1 MLAKEIDLQCV
12 FIILLAANTF
22 WFLHSEL
29 DKQFYSLQQPL
40 LLVLFTLFNTTKM
53 LKKTII
59 LSSLLALGQ
68 FSYAQTD
75 SLNSKNMQ
83 EFVVKA
89 IKANEN
95 LPITQTTLD
104 RKKIELKYY
113 GADIPSLIN
122 ATPSVNGYSDNGMG
136 IGYSYFRLR
145 GMDQTRINTTVNGIP
160 VNDPEN
166 MGVYFNNFADLASS
180 AESIQ
185 IQRGVGTATNG
196 VASFGGSVNI
206 LTKNLAPKQS
216 ATVNFGYGSF
226 GSSRATLEY
235 QSGMIKNKLA
245 FYGRISNLQTNGYR
259 NNSGAKITS
268 YLFSAGYFWKKSVLK
283 LNIFGGYA
291 ENKLA
296 YNGIDANSLN
306 SNRTF
311 NPLVN
316 GESDAFKQ
324 SFYQL
329 QYSNQINSRS
339 NITSSVYFVR
349 GEAPKFQFAF
359 DSSFLATYSY
369 LNLPNAINGTDTFT
383 ATPAM
388 TNYRLNQYFVGAF
401 VNYQYKVGKWDLM
414 ANMHAN
420 AFKGEHFLSI
430 ESLLLAPNG
439 FKNNQNAFFNTGY
452 KNEISGNVKLSY
464 LITSKTIAF
473 GDVQVRNVIF
483 NYTPQLMEYR
493 TIYGLNN
500 DNLLVEN
507 MNWAFLNYR
516 VGVKHQ
522 FNKNINAYAMFG
534 RSNREP
540 ARVDYF
546 KDEHPYDSIKQSDIK
561 HETVNDYEL
570 GASFNNQKLAI
581 TANLFYMDF
590 ENQIASTGSL
600 SSYGVAINTNVGAS
614 VRKGIEIDGIWKL
627 NKMIWLTHSSAFSQN
642 TIKSINLH
650 YFDVNTNADTV
661 ITKKNATATLSPSVI
676 INQGIRVFPTKW
688 FFAELNYRFVS
699 MQYLD
704 NSEDKSIS
712 IPDYNLMD
720 LKLGIN
726 LKQWVKYGEPSI
738 SVQVN
743 NLTNQLYTPSGN
755 IQSFTNS
762 IDSQGKRGTVPLFFP
777 AATRNIF
784 VGLTWKF

>member
-1 MLAKEIDLQCV
+1 MP
-12 FIILLAANTF
+12 LAAPVIGF
-22 WFLHSEL
+22 V
-29 DKQFYSLQQPL
+29 YSFN
-40 LLVLFTLFNTTKM
+40 FTEM

-59 LSSLLALGQ
+59 LSNLLALSQ
-68 FSYAQTD
+68 IIFAQTD
-75 SLNSKNMQ
+75 TLNSKNMQ
-83 EFVVKA
+83 EFVIQG
-89 IKANEN
+89 IKASSK

-104 RKKIELKYY
+104 RKQIEQKYY

-122 ATPSVNGYSDNGMG
+122 NTPSINGYSDNGMG
-136 IGYSYFRLR
+136 IGYSFFRLR
-145 GMDQTRINTTVNGIP
+145 GMDQTRVNTTVNGIP

-185 IQRGVGTATNG
+185 IQRGVGTSTNG
-196 VASFGGSVNI
+196 VANFGGSVNI

-216 ATVNFGYGSF
+216 ATVNFGLGSF

-245 FYGRISNLQTNGYR
+245 FYGRLSNLQTNGYR

-291 ENKLA
+291 ENNLA
-296 YNGIDANSLN
+296 YNGVNANTLN
-306 SNRTF
+306 SDRTF

-316 GESDAFKQ
+316 GEKDAFKQ
-324 SFYQL
+324 TFYQL
-329 QYSNQINSRS
+329 QYSYQINSRS
-339 NITSSVYFVR
+339 NFTSSVYFVR
-349 GEAPKFQFAF
+349 GEAPKFQYAF
-359 DSSFLATYSY
+359 DSSYLATYSY

-388 TNYRLNQYFVGAF
+388 TSYRLNQYFVGAF
-401 VNYQYKVGKWDLM
+401 VNYQYKTGKWDLM
-414 ANMHAN
+414 ANMHVN
-420 AFKGEHFLSI
+420 SFKGEHFLSI

-452 KNEISGNVKLSY
+452 KNEISGNVKLNYS
-464 LITSKTIAF
+464 ISSKTNAF
-473 GDVQVRNVIF
+473 GDVQVRNVSF
-483 NYTPQLMEYR
+483 NYSPQLMEYR
-493 TIYGLNN
+493 NNN
-500 DNLLVEN
+500 DTFEVEN
-507 MNWAFLNYR
+507 MNWTFVNYR
-516 VGVKHQ
+516 VGMKHQ
-522 FNKNINAYAMFG
+522 FNKNVSIYAMFG

-546 KDEHPYDSIKQSDIK
+546 KDEHPYSIIKQSDIQ
-561 HETVNDYEL
+561 HETVNDYEF

-581 TANLFYMDF
+581 NANLFYMDF

-600 SSYGVAINTNVGAS
+600 NTYGVAINTNVGAS

-627 NKMIWLTHSSAFSQN
+627 HKKVWLTHSSSFSQN
-642 TIKSINLH
+642 TINKIDLH
-650 YFDVNTNADTV
+650 YFDANTFADTV
-661 ITKKNATATLSPSVI
+661 ITKQNAPAALSPSVI
-676 INQGIRVFPTKW
+676 INQGIRLIPNKW
-688 FFAELNYRFVS
+688 FYAEINYRFVS

-704 NSEDKSIS
+704 NSDDKNVSIA
-712 IPDYNLMD
+712 DYHLMD
-720 LKLGIN
+720 LKFGIN
-726 LKQWVKYGEPSI
+726 LKQWIKYGEPSI

-743 NLTNQLYTPSGN
+743 NLTDQLYTPSGTV
-755 IQSFTNS
+755 QSYTNYL
-762 IDSQGKRGTVPLFFP
+762 DGQGKATTVPLFFP

>member
-1 MLAKEIDLQCV
+1 M
-12 FIILLAANTF
+12 
-22 WFLHSEL
+22 
-29 DKQFYSLQQPL
+29 
-40 LLVLFTLFNTTKM
+40 VLFTLFNTTEM

-59 LSSLLALGQ
+59 LSNLLALSQ
-68 FSYAQTD
+68 ISFAQTD
-75 SLNSKNMQ
+75 SLSSKNMQ

-104 RKKIELKYY
+104 RKQIAQKYY

-136 IGYSYFRLR
+136 IGYSFFRLR
-145 GMDQTRINTTVNGIP
+145 GMDQTRVNTTVNGIP

-166 MGVYFNNFADLASS
+166 MNVYFNNFADLASS

-185 IQRGVGTATNG
+185 IQRGVGTSSNG

-216 ATVNFGYGSF
+216 ATVNFGLGSF

-259 NNSGAKITS
+259 NNSGAKISS

-291 ENKLA
+291 ESNLA
-296 YNGIDANSLN
+296 YVGIDANTLN
-306 SNRTF
+306 ANRTF

-324 SFYQL
+324 TFYQL
-329 QYSNQINSRS
+329 HYSYQINNRS
-339 NITSSVYFVR
+339 NLTSSVYFVR
-349 GEAPKFQFAF
+349 GAAPKFQYYGSFANE
-359 DSSFLATYSY
+359 Y
-369 LNLPNAINGTDTFT
+369 LNLPTYINGNDTQST
-383 ATPAM
+383 NNAM
-388 TNYRLNQYFVGAF
+388 TSYRLNQYFVGAF
-401 VNYQYKVGKWDLM
+401 VNYQYKIGKWDLM
-414 ANMHAN
+414 ANVHAN
-420 AFKGEHFLSI
+420 SFTGEHFLEVQNI
-430 ESLLLAPNG
+430 DKYNPV
-439 FKNNQNAFFNTGY
+439 FKASQNAFFNTGY
-452 KNEISGNVKLSY
+452 KNEISGNVKLNYS
-464 LITSKTIAF
+464 ITSKTNVF
-473 GDVQVRNVIF
+473 GDVQVRNVSF

-507 MNWAFLNYR
+507 MNWSFLNYR
-516 VGVKHQ
+516 VGLKHQ
-522 FNKNINAYAMFG
+522 FNKNLNIYAMFG

-546 KDEHPYDSIKQSDIK
+546 KDEHPYSNIKQSDIK

-581 TANLFYMDF
+581 HANLFYMDF

-627 NKMIWLTHSSAFSQN
+627 SKMIWFTHSSAFSQN
-642 TIKSINLH
+642 TINSISLH
-650 YFDVNTNADTV
+650 YFDANTYADTV
-661 ITKKNATATLSPSVI
+661 ITKKNVTATLSPSVI
-676 INQGIRVFPTKW
+676 INQGIRLIPNNW

-704 NSEDKSIS
+704 NSEDKNVSIA
-712 IPDYNLMD
+712 DFNLMD
-720 LKLGIN
+720 LKFGIN

-743 NLTNQLYTPSGN
+743 NLTDQLYTPSGN

>member
-1 MLAKEIDLQCV
+1 M
-12 FIILLAANTF
+12 
-22 WFLHSEL
+22 
-29 DKQFYSLQQPL
+29 
-40 LLVLFTLFNTTKM
+40 VLFTLFNTTEM

-59 LSSLLALGQ
+59 LSNLLALSQ
-68 FSYAQTD
+68 ISFAQTD
-75 SLNSKNMQ
+75 SLSSKNMQ

-104 RKKIELKYY
+104 RKQIAQKYY

-136 IGYSYFRLR
+136 IGYSFFRLR
-145 GMDQTRINTTVNGIP
+145 GMDQTRVNTTVNGIP

-166 MGVYFNNFADLASS
+166 MNVYFNNFADLASS

-185 IQRGVGTATNG
+185 IQRGVGTSTNG

-216 ATVNFGYGSF
+216 ATVNFGLGSF

-259 NNSGAKITS
+259 NNSGAKISS

-291 ENKLA
+291 ESNLA
-296 YNGIDANSLN
+296 YVGIDANTLN
-306 SNRTF
+306 ANRTF

-324 SFYQL
+324 TFYQL
-329 QYSNQINSRS
+329 HYSYQINNRS
-339 NITSSVYFVR
+339 NLTSSVYFVR
-349 GEAPKFQFAF
+349 GAAPKFQYYGSFANE
-359 DSSFLATYSY
+359 Y
-369 LNLPNAINGTDTFT
+369 LNLPTYINGNDTQST
-383 ATPAM
+383 NNAM
-388 TNYRLNQYFVGAF
+388 TSYRLNQYFVGAF
-401 VNYQYKVGKWDLM
+401 VNYQYKIGKWDLM
-414 ANMHAN
+414 ANVHAN
-420 AFKGEHFLSI
+420 SFTGEHFLEVQNI
-430 ESLLLAPNG
+430 DKYNPV
-439 FKNNQNAFFNTGY
+439 FKASQNAFFNTGY
-452 KNEISGNVKLSY
+452 KNEISGNVKLNYS
-464 LITSKTIAF
+464 ITSKTNVF
-473 GDVQVRNVIF
+473 GDVQVRNVSF

-507 MNWAFLNYR
+507 MNWSFLNYR
-516 VGVKHQ
+516 VGLKHQ
-522 FNKNINAYAMFG
+522 FNKNLNIYAMFG

-546 KDEHPYDSIKQSDIK
+546 KDEHPYSNIKQSDIK

-581 TANLFYMDF
+581 HANLFYMDF

-627 NKMIWLTHSSAFSQN
+627 SKMIWFTHSSAFSQN
-642 TIKSINLH
+642 TINSISLH
-650 YFDVNTNADTV
+650 YFDANTYADTV
-661 ITKKNATATLSPSVI
+661 ITKKNVTATLSPSVI
-676 INQGIRVFPTKW
+676 INQGIRLIPNNW

-704 NSEDKSIS
+704 NSEDKNVSIA
-712 IPDYNLMD
+712 DFNLMD
-720 LKLGIN
+720 LKFGIN

-743 NLTNQLYTPSGN
+743 NLTDQLYTPSGN

>member
-1 MLAKEIDLQCV
+1 MP
-12 FIILLAANTF
+12 LAAPVIGF
-22 WFLHSEL
+22 V
-29 DKQFYSLQQPL
+29 YSFN
-40 LLVLFTLFNTTKM
+40 FTEM

-59 LSSLLALGQ
+59 LSNLLALSQ
-68 FSYAQTD
+68 IIFAQTD
-75 SLNSKNMQ
+75 TLNSKNMQ
-83 EFVVKA
+83 EFVIQG
-89 IKANEN
+89 IKASSK

-104 RKKIELKYY
+104 RKQIEQKYY

-122 ATPSVNGYSDNGMG
+122 NTPSINGYSDNGMG
-136 IGYSYFRLR
+136 IGYSFFRLR
-145 GMDQTRINTTVNGIP
+145 GMDQTRVNTTVNGIP

-185 IQRGVGTATNG
+185 IQRGVGTSTNG
-196 VASFGGSVNI
+196 VANFGGSVNI

-216 ATVNFGYGSF
+216 ATVNFGLGSF

-245 FYGRISNLQTNGYR
+245 FYGRLSNLQTNGYR

-291 ENKLA
+291 ENNLA
-296 YNGIDANSLN
+296 YNGVNANTLN
-306 SNRTF
+306 SDRTF

-316 GESDAFKQ
+316 GEKDAFKQ
-324 SFYQL
+324 TFYQL
-329 QYSNQINSRS
+329 QYSYQINSRS
-339 NITSSVYFVR
+339 NFTSSVYFVR
-349 GEAPKFQFAF
+349 GEAPKFQYAF
-359 DSSFLATYSY
+359 DSSYLATYSY

-388 TNYRLNQYFVGAF
+388 TSYRLNQYFVGAF
-401 VNYQYKVGKWDLM
+401 VNYQYKTGKWDLM
-414 ANMHAN
+414 ANMHVN
-420 AFKGEHFLSI
+420 SFKGEHFLSI

-452 KNEISGNVKLSY
+452 KNEISGNVKLNYS
-464 LITSKTIAF
+464 ISSKTNAF
-473 GDVQVRNVIF
+473 GDVQVRNVSF
-483 NYTPQLMEYR
+483 NYSPQLMEYR
-493 TIYGLNN
+493 NNN
-500 DNLLVEN
+500 DTFEVEN
-507 MNWAFLNYR
+507 MNWTFVNYR
-516 VGVKHQ
+516 VGMKHQ
-522 FNKNINAYAMFG
+522 FNKNVSIYAMFG

-546 KDEHPYDSIKQSDIK
+546 KDEHPYSIIKQSDIQ
-561 HETVNDYEL
+561 HETVNDYEF

-581 TANLFYMDF
+581 NANLFYMDF

-600 SSYGVAINTNVGAS
+600 NTYGVAINTNVGAS

-627 NKMIWLTHSSAFSQN
+627 HKKVWLTHSSSFSQN
-642 TIKSINLH
+642 TINKIDLH
-650 YFDVNTNADTV
+650 YFDANTFADTV
-661 ITKKNATATLSPSVI
+661 ITKQNAPAALSPSVI
-676 INQGIRVFPTKW
+676 INQGIRLIPNKW
-688 FFAELNYRFVS
+688 FYAEINYRFVS

-704 NSEDKSIS
+704 NSDDKNVSIA
-712 IPDYNLMD
+712 DYHLMD
-720 LKLGIN
+720 LKFGIN
-726 LKQWVKYGEPSI
+726 LKQWIKYGEPSI

-743 NLTNQLYTPSGN
+743 NLTDQLYTPSGTV
-755 IQSFTNS
+755 QSYTNYL
-762 IDSQGKRGTVPLFFP
+762 DGQGKATTVPLFFP
-777 AATRNIF
+777 SATRNIF

>member
-1 MLAKEIDLQCV
+1 
-12 FIILLAANTF
+12 
-22 WFLHSEL
+22 
-29 DKQFYSLQQPL
+29 
-40 LLVLFTLFNTTKM
+40 M

-59 LSSLLALGQ
+59 LSNLLALSQ
-68 FSYAQTD
+68 ISFAQTD
-75 SLNSKNMQ
+75 SLSSKNMQ

-104 RKKIELKYY
+104 RKQIAQKYY

-136 IGYSYFRLR
+136 IGYSFFRLR
-145 GMDQTRINTTVNGIP
+145 GMDQTRVNTTVNGIP

-166 MGVYFNNFADLASS
+166 MNVYFNNFADLASS

-185 IQRGVGTATNG
+185 IQRGVGTSTNG

-216 ATVNFGYGSF
+216 ATVNFGLGSF

-259 NNSGAKITS
+259 NNSGAKISS

-291 ENKLA
+291 ESNLA
-296 YNGIDANSLN
+296 YVGIDANTLN
-306 SNRTF
+306 ANRTF

-324 SFYQL
+324 TFYQL
-329 QYSNQINSRS
+329 HYSYQINNRS
-339 NITSSVYFVR
+339 NLTSSVYFVR
-349 GEAPKFQFAF
+349 GAAPKFQYYGSFANE
-359 DSSFLATYSY
+359 Y
-369 LNLPNAINGTDTFT
+369 LNLPTYINGNDTQST
-383 ATPAM
+383 NNAM
-388 TNYRLNQYFVGAF
+388 TSYRLNQYFTGAF
-401 VNYQYKVGKWDLM
+401 INYQYKIGKWDLM
-414 ANMHAN
+414 ANVHAN
-420 AFKGEHFLSI
+420 SFTGEHFLEVQNI
-430 ESLLLAPNG
+430 DKYNPV
-439 FKNNQNAFFNTGY
+439 FKASQNAFFNTGY
-452 KNEISGNVKLSY
+452 KNEISGNVKLNYS
-464 LITSKTIAF
+464 ITSKTNVF
-473 GDVQVRNVIF
+473 GDVQVRNVSF

-507 MNWAFLNYR
+507 MNWSFLNYR
-516 VGVKHQ
+516 VGLKHQ
-522 FNKNINAYAMFG
+522 FNKNLNIYAMFG

-546 KDEHPYDSIKQSDIK
+546 KDEHPYSNIKQSDIK

-581 TANLFYMDF
+581 HANLFYMDF

-627 NKMIWLTHSSAFSQN
+627 SKMIWFTHSSAFSQN
-642 TIKSINLH
+642 TINSISLH
-650 YFDVNTNADTV
+650 YFDANTYADTV
-661 ITKKNATATLSPSVI
+661 ITKKNVTATLSPSVI
-676 INQGIRVFPTKW
+676 INQGIRLIPNNW

-704 NSEDKSIS
+704 NSEDKNVSIA
-712 IPDYNLMD
+712 DFNLMD
-720 LKLGIN
+720 LKFGIN

-743 NLTNQLYTPSGN
+743 NLTDQLYTPSGN

>member
-1 MLAKEIDLQCV
+1 M
-12 FIILLAANTF
+12 
-22 WFLHSEL
+22 
-29 DKQFYSLQQPL
+29 
-40 LLVLFTLFNTTKM
+40 VLFTLFNTTEM

-59 LSSLLALGQ
+59 LSNLLALSQ
-68 FSYAQTD
+68 ISFAQTD

-83 EFVVKA
+83 EFVVKG

-104 RKKIELKYY
+104 RKQIEQKYY

-122 ATPSVNGYSDNGMG
+122 NTPSVNGYSDNGMG
-136 IGYSYFRLR
+136 IGYSFFRLR
-145 GMDQTRINTTVNGIP
+145 GMDQTRVNTTVNGIP

-185 IQRGVGTATNG
+185 IQRGVGTSTNG

-216 ATVNFGYGSF
+216 ATVNFGVGSF

-259 NNSGAKITS
+259 TNSGAKITS
-268 YLFSAGYFWKKSVLK
+268 YMFSAGYFWKKSVLK
-283 LNIFGGYA
+283 LNIFGGNA
-291 ENKLA
+291 ENNLA
-296 YNGIDANSLN
+296 YNGIDANTLN
-306 SNRTF
+306 LNRTF

-316 GESDAFKQ
+316 GEKDAFKQ
-324 SFYQL
+324 TFYQL
-329 QYSNQINSRS
+329 HYSYQINSKS
-339 NITSSVYFVR
+339 NITSSIYFVR
-349 GEAPKFQFAF
+349 GEAPKFQYYGSFANE
-359 DSSFLATYSY
+359 Y
-369 LNLPNAINGTDTFT
+369 LNLPIYISGNDTVST
-383 ATPAM
+383 NNAM
-388 TNYRLNQYFVGAF
+388 TSYRLNQYFVGAF

-420 AFKGEHFLSI
+420 AFKGEHFLEVQTLDI
-430 ESLLLAPNG
+430 YNPV
-439 FKNNQNAFFNTGY
+439 FKPNQNAFFNTGY

-464 LITSKTIAF
+464 SITSKTVAF
-473 GDVQVRNVIF
+473 GDVQVRNVSF
-483 NYTPQLMEYR
+483 NYTPKLMEYR

-507 MNWAFLNYR
+507 MNWTFVNYR
-516 VGVKHQ
+516 IGFKHQ

-534 RSNREP
+534 SSNREP

-570 GASFNNQKLAI
+570 GVSFNNQKLAI
-581 TANLFYMDF
+581 NANLFYMDF
-590 ENQIASTGSL
+590 ENQISSTGSL

-642 TIKSINLH
+642 TINSISLH
-650 YFDVNTNADTV
+650 YFDANTYADTV

-676 INQGIRVFPTKW
+676 INQGIRLIPTKW
-688 FFAELNYRFVS
+688 FYAELNYRFVS

-704 NSEDKSIS
+704 NSEDKNLSIAE
-712 IPDYNLMD
+712 YNLMD
-720 LKLGIN
+720 LKFGIN

-738 SVQVN
+738 SIQVN
-743 NLTNQLYTPSGN
+743 NLTDQLYTPAGN
-755 IQSFTNS
+755 VQIYTNS
-762 IDSQGKRGTVPLFFP
+762 IDSQGKTGTVPLFFP

>member
-1 MLAKEIDLQCV
+1 
-12 FIILLAANTF
+12 
-22 WFLHSEL
+22 
-29 DKQFYSLQQPL
+29 
-40 LLVLFTLFNTTKM
+40 LVLFTLFNTTEM

-59 LSSLLALGQ
+59 LSNLLALSQ
-68 FSYAQTD
+68 ISFAQTD

-83 EFVVKA
+83 EFVVKG

-104 RKKIELKYY
+104 RKHIEQKYY

-122 ATPSVNGYSDNGMG
+122 NTPSVNGYSDNGMG
-136 IGYSYFRLR
+136 IGYSFFRLR
-145 GMDQTRINTTVNGIP
+145 GMDQTRVNTTVNGIP

-185 IQRGVGTATNG
+185 IQRGVGTSTNG

-216 ATVNFGYGSF
+216 ATINFGVGSF

-259 NNSGAKITS
+259 TNSGAKITS
-268 YLFSAGYFWKKSVLK
+268 YLFSAGYFWKKSILK
-283 LNIFGGYA
+283 LNIFGGNA
-291 ENKLA
+291 ENNLA
-296 YNGIDANSLN
+296 YNGIDANTLN

-316 GESDAFKQ
+316 GEKDAFKQ
-324 SFYQL
+324 TFYQL
-329 QYSNQINSRS
+329 HYSYQINSKS
-339 NITSSVYFVR
+339 NITSSIYFVR
-349 GEAPKFQFAF
+349 GEAPKFQYYGSFANE
-359 DSSFLATYSY
+359 Y
-369 LNLPNAINGTDTFT
+369 LNLPIHKNDSGYQ
-383 ATPAM
+383 AM
-388 TNYRLNQYFVGAF
+388 TSYRLNQYFLGAF
-401 VNYQYKVGKWDLM
+401 VNYQYKTGKWDLM

-420 AFKGEHFLSI
+420 SFTGEHFLEVQTI
-430 ESLLLAPNG
+430 DIYNPV
-439 FKNNQNAFFNTGY
+439 FKPNQNAFFNTGY
-452 KNEISGNVKLSY
+452 KNEISGNVKLNYS
-464 LITSKTIAF
+464 ITSKTMAF
-473 GDVQVRNVIF
+473 GDVQVRNVSF
-483 NYTPQLMEYR
+483 NYSPQLMEYR
-493 TIYGLNN
+493 NNN
-500 DNLLVEN
+500 DTFNVEN
-507 MNWAFLNYR
+507 MNWTFVNYR
-516 VGVKHQ
+516 IGFKHQ

-534 RSNREP
+534 SSNREP

-570 GASFNNQKLAI
+570 GVSFNNQKLAI
-581 TANLFYMDF
+581 NANLFYMDF
-590 ENQIASTGSL
+590 ENQISSTGSL

-627 NKMIWLTHSSAFSQN
+627 NKMIWLTNSSAFSQN
-642 TIKSINLH
+642 TINSISLH
-650 YFDVNTNADTV
+650 YFDANTYADTV

-676 INQGIRVFPTKW
+676 INQGIRLIPTKW
-688 FFAELNYRFVS
+688 FYAELNYRFVS

-704 NSEDKSIS
+704 NSEDKNLSIA
-712 IPDYNLMD
+712 DYNLMD
-720 LKLGIN
+720 LKFGIN

-738 SVQVN
+738 SIQVN
-743 NLTNQLYTPSGN
+743 NLTDQLYTPAGN
-755 IQSFTNS
+755 VQSYTNS
-762 IDSQGKRGTVPLFFP
+762 IDSQGKIGTVPLFFP

>member
-1 MLAKEIDLQCV
+1 
-12 FIILLAANTF
+12 
-22 WFLHSEL
+22 
-29 DKQFYSLQQPL
+29 
-40 LLVLFTLFNTTKM
+40 M

-59 LSSLLALGQ
+59 LSNLLALSQ
-68 FSYAQTD
+68 ISFAQTD

-83 EFVVKA
+83 EFVVKG
-89 IKANEN
+89 IKANVN

-104 RKKIELKYY
+104 IKQIAQKYY

-122 ATPSVNGYSDNGMG
+122 TTPSINGYSDNGMG
-136 IGYSYFRLR
+136 IGYSFFRLR
-145 GMDQTRINTTVNGIP
+145 GMDQTRVNTTVNGIP

-185 IQRGVGTATNG
+185 IQRGVGTSTNG

-206 LTKNLAPKQS
+206 LTKNLASKQS
-216 ATVNFGYGSF
+216 ATINFGLGSF

-235 QSGMIKNKLA
+235 QSGIIKNKLA

-296 YNGIDANSLN
+296 YNGIDANTLN

-324 SFYQL
+324 TFYQL

-339 NITSSVYFVR
+339 NFTSSVYFVR
-349 GEAPKFQFAF
+349 GEAPNFQYYGSFANE
-359 DSSFLATYSY
+359 Y
-369 LNLPNAINGTDTFT
+369 LNLPIHNNDSGYQ
-383 ATPAM
+383 AM
-388 TNYRLNQYFVGAF
+388 TSYRLNQYFVGAF
-401 VNYQYKVGKWDLM
+401 VNYQYKTGKWDLM

-420 AFKGEHFLSI
+420 SFKGEHFLEVQSI
-430 ESLLLAPNG
+430 ESFNPA
-439 FKNNQNAFFNTGY
+439 FKPGQNAFFNTGY
-452 KNEISGNVKLSY
+452 KNEVSGNVKLNYS
-464 LITSKTIAF
+464 ISSKTNAF
-473 GDVQVRNVIF
+473 GDIQVRNVSF
-483 NYTPQLMEYR
+483 NYTPQIMEYR
-493 TIYGLNN
+493 TVYGLNN

-507 MNWAFLNYR
+507 MNWTFVNYR
-516 VGVKHQ
+516 IGIKHQ
-522 FNKNINAYAMFG
+522 FNKHINAYAMFG

-546 KDEHPYDSIKQSDIK
+546 KDEHPYSNIKQSDIH

-581 TANLFYMDF
+581 NANLFYMDF

-600 SSYGVAINTNVGAS
+600 NTYGVAINTNVGAS

-627 NKMIWLTHSSAFSQN
+627 HKTIWLTHSSAFSQN
-642 TIKSINLH
+642 TINSINLH
-650 YFDVNTNADTV
+650 YFDANTYADTV
-661 ITKKNATATLSPSVI
+661 ITKKNATATLSPSTI
-676 INQGIRVFPTKW
+676 INQGIRLIPCNW
-688 FFAELNYRFVS
+688 FYAELNYRFVS

-704 NSEDKSIS
+704 NSEDKNVSIAN
-712 IPDYNLMD
+712 YNLMD
-720 LKLGIN
+720 LKFGIN
-726 LKQWVKYGEPSI
+726 LKQWVKYGESSI

-743 NLTNQLYTPSGN
+743 NLTDQLYTPSGTV
-755 IQSFTNS
+755 QSYTNYL
-762 IDSQGKRGTVPLFFP
+762 DGQGKATTVPLFFP

>member
-1 MLAKEIDLQCV
+1 
-12 FIILLAANTF
+12 
-22 WFLHSEL
+22 
-29 DKQFYSLQQPL
+29 
-40 LLVLFTLFNTTKM
+40 M

-59 LSSLLALGQ
+59 LSSLLAVSQ
-68 FSYAQTD
+68 ISFAQTD
-75 SLNSKNMQ
+75 SLNAKNMQ
-83 EFVVKA
+83 EFVVKG
-89 IKANEN
+89 IKANVN

-104 RKKIELKYY
+104 RKQIEQKYY

-122 ATPSVNGYSDNGMG
+122 ATPSINGYSDNGMG
-136 IGYSYFRLR
+136 IGYSFFRLR
-145 GMDQTRINTTVNGIP
+145 GMDQTRVNTTVNGIP

-185 IQRGVGTATNG
+185 IQRGVGTSTNG

-206 LTKNLAPKQS
+206 LTKNLAPKQA
-216 ATVNFGYGSF
+216 ATVNFGLGSF

-268 YLFSAGYFWKKSVLK
+268 YMFSAGYFWKKAVLK

-291 ENKLA
+291 ENNLA
-296 YNGIDANSLN
+296 YIGIDANTLN

-316 GESDAFKQ
+316 GEKDAFKQ
-324 SFYQL
+324 TFYQL
-329 QYSNQINSRS
+329 QYSYQINSRS
-339 NITSSVYFVR
+339 NFTSSAYFVR
-349 GEAPKFQFAF
+349 GEAPKFQYYGNFANE
-359 DSSFLATYSY
+359 Y
-369 LNLPNAINGTDTFT
+369 LNLPTYINGNDTQSFNN
-383 ATPAM
+383 AM
-388 TNYRLNQYFVGAF
+388 TSYRLNQYYVGAF
-401 VNYQYKVGKWDLM
+401 ANYQYKTGKWDLM

-420 AFKGEHFLSI
+420 AFRSEHFLEVQSI
-430 ESLLLAPNG
+430 ESYNPF
-439 FKNNQNAFFNTGY
+439 FKPSQNAFFNIGY
-452 KNEISGNVKLSY
+452 KNEISGNVKLNYSF
-464 LITSKTIAF
+464 TSKTDAF
-473 GDVQVRNVIF
+473 GDIQVRNVSF

-507 MNWAFLNYR
+507 MNWTFVNYR

-522 FNKNINAYAMFG
+522 INKNLKVYAMFG

-546 KDEHPYDSIKQSDIK
+546 KDEHPYSNIKQSDIK

-570 GASFNNQKLAI
+570 GASFNNQKFAI
-581 TANLFYMDF
+581 HANLFYMDF
-590 ENQIASTGSL
+590 ENQIASTGSTNA
-600 SSYGVAINTNVGAS
+600 YGVAINTNVGAS
-614 VRKGIEIDGIWKL
+614 VRQGIEIDGIWKL
-627 NKMIWLTHSSAFSQN
+627 NKTIWFTHSSSFSQN
-642 TIKSINLH
+642 TINSINLH
-650 YFDVNTNADTV
+650 YFDANTYAYTV
-661 ITKKNATATLSPSVI
+661 ITMKNVTATLSPSVI
-676 INQGIRVFPTKW
+676 INQGIRLIPTNW

-704 NSEDKSIS
+704 NSENKNVSIG
-712 IPDYNLMD
+712 DYNLMD
-720 LKLGIN
+720 LKLGFN
-726 LKQWVKYGEPSI
+726 LKQWIKYGEPSLSI
-738 SVQVN
+738 QVN
-743 NLTNQLYTPSGN
+743 NLTDQLYTPSGAV
-755 IQSFTNS
+755 QSYTNS
-762 IDSQGKRGTVPLFFP
+762 IDSQGKTGTTPLFYA

>member
-1 MLAKEIDLQCV
+1 
-12 FIILLAANTF
+12 
-22 WFLHSEL
+22 
-29 DKQFYSLQQPL
+29 
-40 LLVLFTLFNTTKM
+40 M

-59 LSSLLALGQ
+59 LSNLLALSQ
-68 FSYAQTD
+68 ISFAQTD

-83 EFVVKA
+83 EFVVKG

-104 RKKIELKYY
+104 RKHIEQKYY

-122 ATPSVNGYSDNGMG
+122 NTPSVNGYSDNGMG
-136 IGYSYFRLR
+136 IGYSFFRLR
-145 GMDQTRINTTVNGIP
+145 GMDQTRVNTTVNGIP

-185 IQRGVGTATNG
+185 IQRGVGTSTNG

-216 ATVNFGYGSF
+216 ATVNFGVGSF

-259 NNSGAKITS
+259 TNSGAKITS
-268 YLFSAGYFWKKSVLK
+268 YLFSAGYFWKKSILK
-283 LNIFGGYA
+283 LNIFGGNA
-291 ENKLA
+291 ENNLA
-296 YNGIDANSLN
+296 YNGIDANTLN

-316 GESDAFKQ
+316 GEKDAFKQ
-324 SFYQL
+324 TFYQL
-329 QYSNQINSRS
+329 HYSYQINSKS
-339 NITSSVYFVR
+339 NITSSIYFVR
-349 GEAPKFQFAF
+349 GEAPKFQYYGSFANE
-359 DSSFLATYSY
+359 Y
-369 LNLPNAINGTDTFT
+369 LNLPIHNNDSGYQ
-383 ATPAM
+383 AM
-388 TNYRLNQYFVGAF
+388 TSYRLNQYFVGAF
-401 VNYQYKVGKWDLM
+401 LNYQYKTGKWDLM

-420 AFKGEHFLSI
+420 SFTGEHFLEVQSI
-430 ESLLLAPNG
+430 DRYNPKFIPG
-439 FKNNQNAFFNTGY
+439 QNAFFNTGN
-452 KNEISGNVKLSY
+452 KNEISGNVKLNYSFN
-464 LITSKTIAF
+464 TKTVAF
-473 GDVQVRNVIF
+473 GDIQVRNVSF
-483 NYTPQLMEYR
+483 NYTPQIMEYR

-507 MNWAFLNYR
+507 MNWTFVNYR
-516 VGVKHQ
+516 IGFKHQ

-534 RSNREP
+534 SSNREP

-546 KDEHPYDSIKQSDIK
+546 KDEHPYSNIKQSDIK

-570 GASFNNQKLAI
+570 GVSFNNQKLAI
-581 TANLFYMDF
+581 NANLFYMDF
-590 ENQIASTGSL
+590 ENQISSTGSL

-627 NKMIWLTHSSAFSQN
+627 NKMIWLTNSSAFSQN
-642 TIKSINLH
+642 TINSISLH
-650 YFDVNTNADTV
+650 YFDANTYADTV
-661 ITKKNATATLSPSVI
+661 IIKKNATATLSPSVI
-676 INQGIRVFPTKW
+676 INQGIRLIPTKW
-688 FFAELNYRFVS
+688 FYAELNYRFVS

-704 NSEDKSIS
+704 NSEDKNLSIA
-712 IPDYNLMD
+712 DYNLMD
-720 LKLGIN
+720 LKFGIN

-738 SVQVN
+738 SIQVN
-743 NLTNQLYTPSGN
+743 NLTDQLYTPAGN
-755 IQSFTNS
+755 VQSYTNS
-762 IDSQGKRGTVPLFFP
+762 IDSQGKIGNVPLFFP

>member
-1 MLAKEIDLQCV
+1 
-12 FIILLAANTF
+12 
-22 WFLHSEL
+22 
-29 DKQFYSLQQPL
+29 
-40 LLVLFTLFNTTKM
+40 M

-59 LSSLLALGQ
+59 LSNLLALSQ
-68 FSYAQTD
+68 ISFAQTD

-95 LPITQTTLD
+95 LPITQTTFD
-104 RKKIELKYY
+104 SKQISQKYY

-145 GMDQTRINTTVNGIP
+145 GMDQTRVNTTVNGIP

-196 VASFGGSVNI
+196 VASFGGSVNTLI
-206 LTKNLAPKQS
+206 KNLAPKQS

-235 QSGMIKNKLA
+235 QSGLINKKLA

-268 YLFSAGYFWKKSVLK
+268 YLFSTGYFWKKSVLK

-291 ENKLA
+291 ENNLA
-296 YNGIDANSLN
+296 YVGIDANTLN
-306 SNRTF
+306 ANRTF

-324 SFYQL
+324 TFYQL
-329 QYSNQINSRS
+329 QYSYQINSRS
-339 NITSSVYFVR
+339 NFTSSVYFVR
-349 GEAPKFQFAF
+349 GEAPKFQYYGSFANE
-359 DSSFLATYSY
+359 Y
-369 LNLPNAINGTDTFT
+369 LNLPTYINGNDTQST
-383 ATPAM
+383 NNAM
-388 TNYRLNQYFVGAF
+388 TSYRLNQYFAGAF
-401 VNYQYKVGKWDLM
+401 VNYQYKIGKWDLT
-414 ANMHAN
+414 ANIHAN
-420 AFKGEHFLSI
+420 SFTGEHFLEVQNI
-430 ESLLLAPNG
+430 DKYNPV
-439 FKNNQNAFFNTGY
+439 FKPSQNAFFNTGY

-473 GDVQVRNVIF
+473 GDVQVRNVSF

-493 TIYGLNN
+493 NNN
-500 DNLLVEN
+500 DTFKVEN
-507 MNWAFLNYR
+507 MKWTFLNYR
-516 VGVKHQ
+516 VGMKHQ
-522 FNKNINAYAMFG
+522 FNKNISIYAMFG

-546 KDEHPYDSIKQSDIK
+546 KDEHPYDSITQSDIK

-570 GASFNNQKLAI
+570 GVSFNNQKLAI
-581 TANLFYMDF
+581 NANLFYMDF

-627 NKMIWLTHSSAFSQN
+627 HKKVWLTYSSAFSQN
-642 TIKSINLH
+642 TINTINLH
-650 YFDVNTNADTV
+650 YFDVNTYADTV
-661 ITKKNATATLSPSVI
+661 ITKKNVTATLSPSVI
-676 INQGIRVFPTKW
+676 INQGIRFIPNNW

-704 NSEDKSIS
+704 NGEDKNASIA
-712 IPDYNLMD
+712 DFNLMD
-720 LKLGIN
+720 LKFGIN

-743 NLTNQLYTPSGN
+743 NLTDQLYTPSGN
-755 IQSFTNS
+755 IQSFTNT
-762 IDSQGKRGTVPLFFP
+762 IDSQGKRGTVPLFFS

>member
-1 MLAKEIDLQCV
+1 
-12 FIILLAANTF
+12 
-22 WFLHSEL
+22 
-29 DKQFYSLQQPL
+29 
-40 LLVLFTLFNTTKM
+40 LVLFTLFNTTEM

-59 LSSLLALGQ
+59 LSNLLALSQ
-68 FSYAQTD
+68 ISFAQTD
-75 SLNSKNMQ
+75 SLSSKNMQ

-104 RKKIELKYY
+104 RKQIAQKYY

-136 IGYSYFRLR
+136 IGYSFFRLR
-145 GMDQTRINTTVNGIP
+145 GMDQTRVNTTVNGIP

-166 MGVYFNNFADLASS
+166 MNVYFNNFADLASS

-185 IQRGVGTATNG
+185 IQRGVGTSSNG

-216 ATVNFGYGSF
+216 ATVNFGLGSF

-259 NNSGAKITS
+259 NNSGAKISS

-291 ENKLA
+291 ESNLA
-296 YNGIDANSLN
+296 YVGIDANTLN
-306 SNRTF
+306 ANRTF

-324 SFYQL
+324 TFYQL
-329 QYSNQINSRS
+329 HYSYQINNRS
-339 NITSSVYFVR
+339 NLTSSVYFVR
-349 GEAPKFQFAF
+349 GAAPKFQYYGSFANE
-359 DSSFLATYSY
+359 Y
-369 LNLPNAINGTDTFT
+369 LNLPTYINGNDTQST
-383 ATPAM
+383 NNAM
-388 TNYRLNQYFVGAF
+388 TSYRLNQYFVGAF
-401 VNYQYKVGKWDLM
+401 VNYQYKIGKWDLM
-414 ANMHAN
+414 ANVHAN
-420 AFKGEHFLSI
+420 SFTGEHFLEVQNI
-430 ESLLLAPNG
+430 DKYNPV
-439 FKNNQNAFFNTGY
+439 FKASQNAFFNTGY
-452 KNEISGNVKLSY
+452 KNEISGNVKLNYS
-464 LITSKTIAF
+464 ITSKTNVF
-473 GDVQVRNVIF
+473 GDVQVRNVSF

-507 MNWAFLNYR
+507 MNWSFLNYR
-516 VGVKHQ
+516 VGLKHQ
-522 FNKNINAYAMFG
+522 FNKNLNIYAMFG

-546 KDEHPYDSIKQSDIK
+546 KDEHPYSNIKQSDIK

-581 TANLFYMDF
+581 HANLFYMDF

-627 NKMIWLTHSSAFSQN
+627 SKMIWFTHSSAFSQN
-642 TIKSINLH
+642 TINSISLH
-650 YFDVNTNADTV
+650 YFDANTYADTV
-661 ITKKNATATLSPSVI
+661 ITKKNVTATLSPSVI
-676 INQGIRVFPTKW
+676 INQGIRLIPNNW

-704 NSEDKSIS
+704 NSEDKNVSIANF
-712 IPDYNLMD
+712 NLMD
-720 LKLGIN
+720 LKFGIN

-743 NLTNQLYTPSGN
+743 NLTDQLYTPSGN

>member
-1 MLAKEIDLQCV
+1 M
-12 FIILLAANTF
+12 
-22 WFLHSEL
+22 
-29 DKQFYSLQQPL
+29 
-40 LLVLFTLFNTTKM
+40 VLFTLFNTTEM

-59 LSSLLALGQ
+59 LSNLLALSQIG
-68 FSYAQTD
+68 FAQTD

-83 EFVVKA
+83 EFVVKG

-104 RKKIELKYY
+104 SKQIKQKYY

-122 ATPSVNGYSDNGMG
+122 YTPSINGYSDNGMG
-136 IGYSYFRLR
+136 IGYSFFRLR
-145 GMDQTRINTTVNGIP
+145 GMDQTRVNTTVNGIP

-185 IQRGVGTATNG
+185 IQRGVGTSTNG

-216 ATVNFGYGSF
+216 ATLNFGYGSF

-235 QSGMIKNKLA
+235 QSGLINKKLA

-296 YNGIDANSLN
+296 YNGIDANTLN

-324 SFYQL
+324 TFYQL
-329 QYSNQINSRS
+329 HYSYQINSRS
-339 NITSSVYFVR
+339 NFTSSVYYVR
-349 GEAPKFQFAF
+349 GEAPKFQYYGSFANE
-359 DSSFLATYSY
+359 Y
-369 LNLPNAINGTDTFT
+369 LNLPIHNNDSGYQ
-383 ATPAM
+383 AM
-388 TNYRLNQYFVGAF
+388 TSYRLNQYFVGAF
-401 VNYQYKVGKWDLM
+401 VNYQYKTGKWDLM

-420 AFKGEHFLSI
+420 SFTGEHFLEVQNI
-430 ESLLLAPNG
+430 DKYNPM
-439 FKNNQNAFFNTGY
+439 FKPSQNAFFNTGY
-452 KNEISGNVKLSY
+452 KNEISGNVKLNYS
-464 LITSKTIAF
+464 ITNKTNAF
-473 GDVQVRNVIF
+473 GDVQVRNVSF

-507 MNWAFLNYR
+507 MNWTFLNFR
-516 VGVKHQ
+516 IGIKHQ
-522 FNKNINAYAMFG
+522 FNKHINAYVMFG

-570 GASFNNQKLAI
+570 GVSFNNQKLAI
-581 TANLFYMDF
+581 NANLFYMDF

-627 NKMIWLTHSSAFSQN
+627 HKMIWLTHSSAFSQN
-642 TIKSINLH
+642 TINSINLH
-650 YFDVNTNADTV
+650 YFDANTYADTV
-661 ITKKNATATLSPSVI
+661 ITKKNTTATLSPSAI
-676 INQGIRVFPTKW
+676 INQGIRLIPCNW
-688 FFAELNYRFVS
+688 FYAELNYRFVS

-704 NSEDKSIS
+704 NSEDKNVSIAN
-712 IPDYNLMD
+712 YNLMD

-743 NLTNQLYTPSGN
+743 NLTDQLYTPSGTV
-755 IQSFTNS
+755 QSYTNYL
-762 IDSQGKRGTVPLFFP
+762 DGQGKATTVPLFFP

>member
-1 MLAKEIDLQCV
+1 
-12 FIILLAANTF
+12 
-22 WFLHSEL
+22 
-29 DKQFYSLQQPL
+29 
-40 LLVLFTLFNTTKM
+40 M

-59 LSSLLALGQ
+59 LSNLLALSQ
-68 FSYAQTD
+68 ISFAQTD

-83 EFVVKA
+83 EFVVKG

-104 RKKIELKYY
+104 RKHIEQKYY

-122 ATPSVNGYSDNGMG
+122 NTPSVNGYSDNGMG
-136 IGYSYFRLR
+136 IGYSFFRLR
-145 GMDQTRINTTVNGIP
+145 GMDQTRVNTTVNGIP

-185 IQRGVGTATNG
+185 IQRGVGTSTNG

-216 ATVNFGYGSF
+216 ATINFGVGSF

-259 NNSGAKITS
+259 TNSGAKITS
-268 YLFSAGYFWKKSVLK
+268 YLFSAGYFWKKSILK
-283 LNIFGGYA
+283 LNIFGGNA
-291 ENKLA
+291 ENNLA
-296 YNGIDANSLN
+296 YNGIDANTLN

-316 GESDAFKQ
+316 GEKDAFKQ
-324 SFYQL
+324 TFYQL
-329 QYSNQINSRS
+329 HYSYQINSKS
-339 NITSSVYFVR
+339 NITSSIYFVR
-349 GEAPKFQFAF
+349 GEAPKFQYYGSFANE
-359 DSSFLATYSY
+359 Y
-369 LNLPNAINGTDTFT
+369 LNLPIHKNDSGYQ
-383 ATPAM
+383 AM
-388 TNYRLNQYFVGAF
+388 TSYRLNQYFVGAF
-401 VNYQYKVGKWDLM
+401 VNYQYKTGKWDLM

-420 AFKGEHFLSI
+420 SFTGEHFLEVQTI
-430 ESLLLAPNG
+430 DIYNPV
-439 FKNNQNAFFNTGY
+439 FKPNQNAFFNTGY
-452 KNEISGNVKLSY
+452 KNEISGNVKLNYS
-464 LITSKTIAF
+464 ITSKTMAF
-473 GDVQVRNVIF
+473 GDVQVRNVSF
-483 NYTPQLMEYR
+483 NYSPQLMEYR
-493 TIYGLNN
+493 NNN
-500 DNLLVEN
+500 DTFNVEN
-507 MNWAFLNYR
+507 MNWTFVNYR
-516 VGVKHQ
+516 IGFKHQ

-534 RSNREP
+534 SSNREP

-546 KDEHPYDSIKQSDIK
+546 KDEHPYDNIKQSDIK

-570 GASFNNQKLAI
+570 GVSFNNQKLAI
-581 TANLFYMDF
+581 NANLFYMDF
-590 ENQIASTGSL
+590 ENQISSTGSL

-627 NKMIWLTHSSAFSQN
+627 NKMIWLTNSSAFSQN
-642 TIKSINLH
+642 TINSISLH
-650 YFDVNTNADTV
+650 YFDANTYADTV

-676 INQGIRVFPTKW
+676 INQGIRLIPTKW
-688 FFAELNYRFVS
+688 FYAELNYRFVS

-704 NSEDKSIS
+704 NSEDKNLSIA
-712 IPDYNLMD
+712 DYNLMD
-720 LKLGIN
+720 LKFGIN

-738 SVQVN
+738 SIQVN
-743 NLTNQLYTPSGN
+743 NLTDQLYTPAGN
-755 IQSFTNS
+755 VQSYTNS
-762 IDSQGKRGTVPLFFP
+762 IDSQGKIGTVPLFFP

>member
-1 MLAKEIDLQCV
+1 M
-12 FIILLAANTF
+12 
-22 WFLHSEL
+22 
-29 DKQFYSLQQPL
+29 
-40 LLVLFTLFNTTKM
+40 VLFTLFNTTEM

-59 LSSLLALGQ
+59 LSNLLALSQ
-68 FSYAQTD
+68 ISFAQTD
-75 SLNSKNMQ
+75 SLSSKNMQ

-104 RKKIELKYY
+104 RKQIAQKYY

-136 IGYSYFRLR
+136 IGYSFFRLR
-145 GMDQTRINTTVNGIP
+145 GMDQTRVNTTVNGIP

-166 MGVYFNNFADLASS
+166 MNVYFNNFADLASS

-185 IQRGVGTATNG
+185 IQRGVGTSSNG

-216 ATVNFGYGSF
+216 ATVNFGLGSF

-259 NNSGAKITS
+259 NNSGAKISS

-291 ENKLA
+291 ESNLA
-296 YNGIDANSLN
+296 YVGIDANTLN
-306 SNRTF
+306 ANRTF

-324 SFYQL
+324 TFYQL
-329 QYSNQINSRS
+329 HYSYQINNRS
-339 NITSSVYFVR
+339 NLTSSVYFVR
-349 GEAPKFQFAF
+349 GAAPKFQYYGSFANE
-359 DSSFLATYSY
+359 Y
-369 LNLPNAINGTDTFT
+369 LNLPTYINGNDTQST
-383 ATPAM
+383 NNAM
-388 TNYRLNQYFVGAF
+388 TSYRLNQYFVGAF
-401 VNYQYKVGKWDLM
+401 VNYQYKIGKWDLM
-414 ANMHAN
+414 ANVHAN
-420 AFKGEHFLSI
+420 SFTGEHFLEVQNI
-430 ESLLLAPNG
+430 DKYNPV
-439 FKNNQNAFFNTGY
+439 FKASQNAFFNTGY
-452 KNEISGNVKLSY
+452 KNEISGNVKLNYS
-464 LITSKTIAF
+464 ITSKTNVF
-473 GDVQVRNVIF
+473 GDVQVRNVSF

-507 MNWAFLNYR
+507 MNWSFLNYR
-516 VGVKHQ
+516 VGLKHQ
-522 FNKNINAYAMFG
+522 FNKNLNIYAMFG

-546 KDEHPYDSIKQSDIK
+546 KDEHPYSNIKQSDIK

-581 TANLFYMDF
+581 HANLFYMDF

-627 NKMIWLTHSSAFSQN
+627 SKMIWFTHSSAFSQN
-642 TIKSINLH
+642 TINSISLH
-650 YFDVNTNADTV
+650 YFDANTYADTV
-661 ITKKNATATLSPSVI
+661 ITKKNVTATLSPSVI
-676 INQGIRVFPTKW
+676 INQGIRLIPNNW

-704 NSEDKSIS
+704 NSEDKNVSIANF
-712 IPDYNLMD
+712 NLMD
-720 LKLGIN
+720 LKFGIN

-743 NLTNQLYTPSGN
+743 NLTDQLYTPSGN

>member
-1 MLAKEIDLQCV
+1 
-12 FIILLAANTF
+12 
-22 WFLHSEL
+22 
-29 DKQFYSLQQPL
+29 
-40 LLVLFTLFNTTKM
+40 M
-53 LKKTII
+53 LKKTIF
-59 LSSLLALGQ
+59 LSNLLALSLIS
-68 FSYAQTD
+68 FAQTD

-83 EFVVKA
+83 EFVVKG

-104 RKKIELKYY
+104 SKQIAQKYY

-145 GMDQTRINTTVNGIP
+145 GMDQTRVNTTVNGIP

-216 ATVNFGYGSF
+216 ATVNFGLGSF

-235 QSGMIKNKLA
+235 QSGMIRNKLA

-268 YLFSAGYFWKKSVLK
+268 YLFSAGYFWKKAVLK
-283 LNIFGGYA
+283 VNIFGGYA

-296 YNGIDANSLN
+296 YNGIEANTLN
-306 SNRTF
+306 TNRTF

-316 GESDAFKQ
+316 GEGDAFKQ

-329 QYSNQINSRS
+329 QYSYQINSRS
-339 NITSSVYFVR
+339 NLTSSIYFVR

-359 DSSFLATYSY
+359 DSSYLATYSY

-383 ATPAM
+383 VTTAM
-388 TNYRLNQYFVGAF
+388 TNYRLNQYFIGAF
-401 VNYQYKVGKWDLM
+401 VNYQYKIGKWDLM

-420 AFKGEHFLSI
+420 SFKGEHFLSI

-473 GDVQVRNVIF
+473 GDVQVRNVSF

-493 TIYGLNN
+493 NNN
-500 DNLLVEN
+500 DTFKVEN
-507 MNWAFLNYR
+507 MKWTFLNYR
-516 VGVKHQ
+516 VGMKHQ
-522 FNKNINAYAMFG
+522 FNKNLSIYAMFG

-546 KDEHPYDSIKQSDIK
+546 GGEDPSDSIKQSDIK

-581 TANLFYMDF
+581 NANLFYMDF

-600 SSYGVAINTNVGAS
+600 NTYGVAINTNVGAS

-627 NKMIWLTHSSAFSQN
+627 NKMVCFTHSSAFSQN
-642 TIKSINLH
+642 TINSINLH
-650 YFDVNTNADTV
+650 YFDAITYADIV
-661 ITKKNATATLSPSVI
+661 ISKQNVTAALSPSVI
-676 INQGIRVFPTKW
+676 INQGIRFIPCNW

-704 NSEDKSIS
+704 NSENKNVSIA
-712 IPDYNLMD
+712 DYNLMD
-720 LKLGIN
+720 LKFGIN
-726 LKQWVKYGEPSI
+726 LKQCVKYGEPSI

-743 NLTNQLYTPSGN
+743 NLTDQLYTPSGTV
-755 IQSFTNS
+755 QSYTNYL
-762 IDSQGKRGTVPLFFP
+762 DGQGKATTVPLFFP

>member
-1 MLAKEIDLQCV
+1 M
-12 FIILLAANTF
+12 
-22 WFLHSEL
+22 
-29 DKQFYSLQQPL
+29 
-40 LLVLFTLFNTTKM
+40 VLFTLFNTTEM

-59 LSSLLALGQ
+59 LSNLLALSQ
-68 FSYAQTD
+68 ISFAQTD

-83 EFVVKA
+83 EFVVKG
-89 IKANEN
+89 IKANVN

-104 RKKIELKYY
+104 GKQIALKYY

-122 ATPSVNGYSDNGMG
+122 YTPSINGYSDNGMG
-136 IGYSYFRLR
+136 IGYSFFRLR
-145 GMDQTRINTTVNGIP
+145 GMDQTRVNTTVNGIP

-185 IQRGVGTATNG
+185 IQRGVGTSTNG

-216 ATVNFGYGSF
+216 ATMNFGLGSF

-259 NNSGAKITS
+259 INSGAKITS

-283 LNIFGGYA
+283 FNIFGGNA
-291 ENKLA
+291 ENNLA
-296 YNGIDANSLN
+296 YVGIENKYLN
-306 SNRTF
+306 TNRTF

-316 GESDAFKQ
+316 NEKDAFKQ
-324 SFYQL
+324 TFYQL
-329 QYSNQINSRS
+329 QYFYQINSKS
-339 NITSSVYFVR
+339 NFTSSVYFVR
-349 GEAPKFQFAF
+349 GQAPKFQYFGGFANE
-359 DSSFLATYSY
+359 Y
-369 LNLPNAINGTDTFT
+369 LNLPIHNNDSGYQ
-383 ATPAM
+383 AM
-388 TNYRLNQYFVGAF
+388 TSYRLNQYFVGAF
-401 VNYQYKVGKWDLM
+401 LNYQFKTGKWDLM

-420 AFKGEHFLSI
+420 SFTGEHFLEVQSI
-430 ESLLLAPNG
+430 DRYNPKFIPG
-439 FKNNQNAFFNTGY
+439 QNAFFNTGN
-452 KNEISGNVKLSY
+452 KNEISGNVKLNYS
-464 LITSKTIAF
+464 ITSKTNAF
-473 GDVQVRNVIF
+473 GDVQIRNVSF

-507 MNWAFLNYR
+507 MNWTFVNYR
-516 VGVKHQ
+516 IGFKHQ

-534 RSNREP
+534 SSNREP

-546 KDEHPYDSIKQSDIK
+546 KDEHPYSNIKQNDIQ
-561 HETVNDYEL
+561 HETVNDYEF

-581 TANLFYMDF
+581 NANLFYMDF

-600 SSYGVAINTNVGAS
+600 NTYGVAINTNVGAS

-627 NKMIWLTHSSAFSQN
+627 HKMIWLTHSSAFSQN
-642 TIKSINLH
+642 TINTINLH
-650 YFDVNTNADTV
+650 YFDANTYADTV

-676 INQGIRVFPTKW
+676 INQGIRLFPTKW
-688 FFAELNYRFVS
+688 FYAELNYRFVS

-704 NSEDKSIS
+704 NSEDKNVSIA
-712 IPDYNLMD
+712 DYNLMD

-726 LKQWVKYGEPSI
+726 LKQWIKYGEPSI

-743 NLTNQLYTPSGN
+743 NLTDQLYTPSGN
-755 IQSFTNS
+755 VQSYTNYL
-762 IDSQGKRGTVPLFFP
+762 DGQGKATTVPLFFP